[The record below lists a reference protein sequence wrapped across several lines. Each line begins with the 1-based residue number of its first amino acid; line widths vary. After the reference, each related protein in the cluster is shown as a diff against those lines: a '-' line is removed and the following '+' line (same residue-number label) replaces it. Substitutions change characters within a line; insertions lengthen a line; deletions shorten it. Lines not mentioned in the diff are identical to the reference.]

1 MSTAVWP
8 SLTPADL
15 KREEDAST
23 ARELSWLL
31 DSLQETLASL
41 KSGLEDCYAL
51 LAPIEPGST
60 LVMSSPR
67 SENVK
72 GHVTRVGDAVVRGTL
87 HLRLKTLPHIDLT
100 LQPTNP
106 LPLPT
111 LSHLRTLLNQSLDC
125 IDITRWTGDRHS
137 APFISSQ
144 LLLLHSI
151 IREALAITRPAVLE
165 APDPEF
171 GTVIPTHTPPHSNT
185 GTNTPTGPTSASS
198 IGSSTGLD
206 WAHTPTSPQ
215 HFTPPLPPSLSLTL
229 TPSSTSLLLTL
240 RVLEPAINASHL
252 GSRFA
257 HAIGAQRRLEHDEM
271 DGVFMYRGEE
281 VRVKEK
287 VVVESSADPSLLSL
301 GAKLGA
307 LERGVGGMRAGLRAV
322 MGGGEGEE

>member
-1 MSTAVWP
+1 MSTTVWP
-8 SLTPADL
+8 YLPPAEL
-15 KREEDAST
+15 KAEEEAST

-31 DSLQETLASL
+31 DSLQETLVDV
-41 KSGLEDCYAL
+41 KSGLEECYAL

-72 GHVTRVGDAVVRGTL
+72 GHVTRVGDGVVRGTL
-87 HLRLKTLPHIDLT
+87 SLRLKTLPPLN
-100 LQPTNP
+100 LSLEPTNP

-137 APFISSQ
+137 APFISAQ
-144 LLLLHSI
+144 LRLLHSI
-151 IREALAITRPAVLE
+151 IGEALAILTPAPSL
-165 APDPEF
+165 AIPDPGV
-171 GTVIPTHTPPHSNT
+171 GTVIPTISH
-185 GTNTPTGPTSASS
+185 GKKG
-198 IGSSTGLD
+198 GVGGLD
-206 WAHTPTSPQ
+206 WSHTPTSPL
-215 HFTPPLPPSLSLTL
+215 HFLPPLPANLSLTL
-229 TPSSTSLLLTL
+229 TPCSTSLLLML
-240 RVLEPAINASHL
+240 RVLEPVAVASHL

-271 DGVFMYRGEE
+271 EGVYMWKGEE

-287 VVVESSADPSLLSL
+287 VVVESSSDPSLLSL

-307 LERGVGGMRAGLRAV
+307 LERAVGSARLGLGAV
-322 MGGGEGEE
+322 MGERIED

>member
-8 SLTPADL
+8 YLPPAEL

-23 ARELSWLL
+23 ARELAWLL
-31 DSLQETLASL
+31 DSLQETLADL

-137 APFISSQ
+137 ASFISSQ

-165 APDPEF
+165 APDPEH
-171 GTVIPTHTPPHSNT
+171 GTVIPPSHFPSNT
-185 GTNTPTGPTSASS
+185 GMPPSASGATS
-198 IGSSTGLD
+198 QLD
-206 WAHTPTSPQ
+206 WAHTPTSPL
-215 HFTPPLPPSLSLTL
+215 HFTPPSPP
-229 TPSSTSLLLTL
+229 P
-240 RVLEPAINASHL
+240 
-252 GSRFA
+252 
-257 HAIGAQRRLEHDEM
+257 
-271 DGVFMYRGEE
+271 
-281 VRVKEK
+281 
-287 VVVESSADPSLLSL
+287 
-301 GAKLGA
+301 
-307 LERGVGGMRAGLRAV
+307 
-322 MGGGEGEE
+322 

>member
-8 SLTPADL
+8 SLPAAEL
-15 KREEDAST
+15 KIEEEAST

-31 DSLQETLASL
+31 DSLQETLVSL
-41 KSGLEDCYAL
+41 KSGLEECYAL

-72 GHVTRVGDAVVRGTL
+72 GHVTRVGDAVVRGTI

-106 LPLPT
+106 FPLPT

-137 APFISSQ
+137 ASFISSQ
-144 LLLLHSI
+144 LRLLHSI
-151 IREALAITRPAVLE
+151 IREALAIIRVAVLE

-171 GTVIPTHTPPHSNT
+171 GTVIPTSGSSQSSSP
-185 GTNTPTGPTSASS
+185 GPGSAS
-198 IGSSTGLD
+198 GAATNPNTLD
-206 WAHTPTSPQ
+206 WAHNPTSPL
-215 HFTPPLPPSLSLTL
+215 HFNPPLPPSLSLTL

-240 RVLEPAINASHL
+240 RVLEPSINASHL

-271 DGVFMYRGEE
+271 DGVYMFRGEE

-287 VVVESSADPSLLSL
+287 VVVESSADPTLLSL

-307 LERGVGGMRAGLRAV
+307 LERGVGGMRGCLRAV
-322 MGGGEGEE
+322 MGEGEE

>member
-8 SLTPADL
+8 YLPPAEL
-15 KREEDAST
+15 KTEEDAST

-31 DSLQETLASL
+31 DSLQETLVAL
-41 KSGLEDCYAL
+41 KSGLEECYAL

-72 GHVTRVGDAVVRGTL
+72 GHVTRVGDGVVRGTL
-87 HLRLKTLPHIDLT
+87 SLRLKTLPPLY
-100 LQPTNP
+100 LSLEPTNP

-111 LSHLRTLLNQSLDC
+111 LSHLRGLLNQSLDC

-137 APFISSQ
+137 APFISAQ
-144 LLLLHSI
+144 LRLLQSI
-151 IREALAITRPAVLE
+151 IREALAILSPAASL
-165 APDPEF
+165 AIPEPGV
-171 GTVIPTHTPPHSNT
+171 GTVIPT
-185 GTNTPTGPTSASS
+185 SS
-198 IGSSTGLD
+198 HGRSGGVGGLD
-206 WAHTPTSPQ
+206 WSHTPTSPL
-215 HFTPPLPPSLSLTL
+215 HFLPPLPANLSLTL
-229 TPSSTSLLLTL
+229 TPCSSSLLLTL
-240 RVLEPAINASHL
+240 RVLEPAAAASHL

-271 DGVFMYRGEE
+271 EGVYMWKGEE

-287 VVVESSADPSLLSL
+287 VVVESSSDPSLLSL

-307 LERGVGGMRAGLRAV
+307 LERGVGSARLGLGAV
-322 MGGGEGEE
+322 MGEGIED

>member
-8 SLTPADL
+8 FLPPAEL

-23 ARELSWLL
+23 QRELAWLL
-31 DSLQETLASL
+31 DSLQETLADL

-51 LAPIEPGST
+51 LAPVEPGST

-72 GHVTRVGDAVVRGTL
+72 GHVTRVGDAVVRGSL
-87 HLRLKTLPHIDLT
+87 NLRLKTLPHIDLT

-106 LPLPT
+106 LPLPI
-111 LSHLRTLLNQSLDC
+111 LSQLRTLLNQSLDC
-125 IDITRWTGDRHS
+125 IDITCWTGDRHS
-137 APFISSQ
+137 SSFMSSQ
-144 LLLLHSI
+144 LRLLHGI
-151 IREALAITRPAVLE
+151 IREALALIRPAVVE
-165 APDPEF
+165 IPDPGH
-171 GTVIPTHTPPHSNT
+171 GTVITTSNT
-185 GTNTPTGPTSASS
+185 SPDTGIIGTNQ
-198 IGSSTGLD
+198 LD
-206 WAHTPTSPQ
+206 WAHTPTSPL
-215 HFTPPLPPSLSLTL
+215 HFTPSLPPSLSLTL

-240 RVLEPAINASHL
+240 RVLEPSSITTQF

-271 DGVFMYRGEE
+271 DGVFMFRGEE

-307 LERGVGGMRAGLRAV
+307 LERGVGGMRVALRAV
-322 MGGGEGEE
+322 TGEPDG

>member
-8 SLTPADL
+8 SLPAAEL

-31 DSLQETLASL
+31 DSLQETLVSL

-72 GHVTRVGDAVVRGTL
+72 GHVTRVGDAVVRGTI
-87 HLRLKTLPHIDLT
+87 HLRLKTLPHTDLT

-137 APFISSQ
+137 ASFISSQ
-144 LLLLHSI
+144 LRLLHSI
-151 IREALAITRPAVLE
+151 TREALAITRPAVLE

-171 GTVIPTHTPPHSNT
+171 GTVIPTSGFSPSSGTGIGVPGSNT
-185 GTNTPTGPTSASS
+185 
-198 IGSSTGLD
+198 LD
-206 WAHTPTSPQ
+206 WAHTPTSPL
-215 HFTPPLPPSLSLTL
+215 HFSPPLPPNLSLTL

-240 RVLEPAINASHL
+240 RVLEPSINASHL

-271 DGVFMYRGEE
+271 DGVFMFRGEE

-307 LERGVGGMRAGLRAV
+307 LERGVGSMRGCLRAV
-322 MGGGEGEE
+322 MGEEEE